1 MVEMVMP
8 AKILADAAFF
18 IALLYAVKN
27 YKITKLASN
36 VWLFVSLSMSTAFI
50 LTLARLIKELW

>member
-1 MVEMVMP
+1 MP